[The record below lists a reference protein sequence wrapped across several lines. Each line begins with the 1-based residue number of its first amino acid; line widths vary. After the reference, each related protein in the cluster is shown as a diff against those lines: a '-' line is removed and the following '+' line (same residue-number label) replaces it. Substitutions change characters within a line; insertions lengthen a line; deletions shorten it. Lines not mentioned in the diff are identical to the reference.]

1 MGFTATGAS
10 EKGEETDE
18 LGTVLGAAVGV
29 TTTGWL
35 VVEGVLDED
44 GTVVFVMG

>member
-10 EKGEETDE
+10 EKGEETEE
-18 LGTVLGAAVGV
+18 LGTVPGVAAGATA
-29 TTTGWL
+29 TGWL

-44 GTVVFVMG
+44 GAVVFVMG